1 MTTNVTVIAT
11 LKAQRA
17 SLVAEA
23 EKQKA
28 DPKIAARRAALQAE
42 LAALDNTEINQQ
54 IRAIDRAIHALENP
68 TAPGPGKGQ
77 TLSPEHRAKIKAGL
91 ATYNERMKQLKADA
105 KNAATRP
112 VTATAIPAPLLKGK
126 GKPATQP
133 TA

>member
-17 SLVAEA
+17 TLVAEA
-23 EKQKA
+23 EKHKA
-28 DPKIAARRAALQAE
+28 DPKVAARRAELQKE

-91 ATYNERMKQLKADA
+91 ATYNAKMKQLKADA
-105 KNAATRP
+105 KNAAKP
-112 VTATAIPAPLLKGK
+112 VTPATPAPIVKGK
-126 GKPATQP
+126 GKPASQP

>member
-17 SLVAEA
+17 TLVAEA

-42 LAALDNTEINQQ
+42 LAALDSTEINQQ
-54 IRAIDRAIHALENP
+54 IRAVDRAIHALENP

-105 KNAATRP
+105 KNAAKP
-112 VTATAIPAPLLKGK
+112 VTPAIPAPLLKGK
-126 GKPATQP
+126 GKPASQP

>member
-17 SLVAEA
+17 TLVAEA

-42 LAALDNTEINQQ
+42 LAALDSTEINQQ

-105 KNAATRP
+105 KNAAKP
-112 VTATAIPAPLLKGK
+112 VTPAIPAPLLKGK
-126 GKPATQP
+126 GKPASQP

>member
-17 SLVAEA
+17 TLVAEA

-28 DPKIAARRAALQAE
+28 DPKIAARRAELQAE

-54 IRAIDRAIHALENP
+54 IRAVDRAIHALENP

-105 KNAATRP
+105 KNAAKP
-112 VTATAIPAPLLKGK
+112 VTPAIPAPLLKGK
-126 GKPATQP
+126 GKPASQP

>member
-1 MTTNVTVIAT
+1 LQPELYPSSGREPLLLFQVSTKGGTT
-11 LKAQRA
+11 
-17 SLVAEA
+17 S
-23 EKQKA
+23 
-28 DPKIAARRAALQAE
+28 ALQAE

-54 IRAIDRAIHALENP
+54 IRAVDRAIHALENP